1 MLPNVS
7 AGTGTRTQVLCVISD
22 CSSLLSYISNLA
34 GEWMSKQLKV
44 EEPRDLPSFLE
55 EKAAIA
61 GWVDNPA
68 HIGRFFSWGSTG
80 LKGLT

>member
-1 MLPNVS
+1 
-7 AGTGTRTQVLCVISD
+7 
-22 CSSLLSYISNLA
+22 
-34 GEWMSKQLKV
+34 MSKQLKV

-68 HIGRFFSWGSTG
+68 HIGRFFSWGSTS